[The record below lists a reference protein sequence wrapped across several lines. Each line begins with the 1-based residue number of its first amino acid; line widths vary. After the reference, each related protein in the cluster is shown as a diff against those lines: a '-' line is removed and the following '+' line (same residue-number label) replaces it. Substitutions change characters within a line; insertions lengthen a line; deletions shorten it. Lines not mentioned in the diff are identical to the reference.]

1 MCRIEIKTEDNE
13 LAKELQSL
21 DIDGLKVG
29 RRIASFDSAGP
40 ELMAAANQV
49 ATFVITSGDPIA
61 LSLFS
66 SWLYDRLKSK
76 KKAQSIKINGI
87 EISGNNENLKVVI
100 HNHIHLSDGSK
111 SE

>member
-1 MCRIEIKTEDNE
+1 MGEIEVKTEDKE

-21 DIDGLKVG
+21 KIDGLQIG
-29 RRIASFDSAGP
+29 RRIKTFDCADP
-40 ELMAAANQV
+40 EVMAAANQV
-49 ATFVITSGDPIA
+49 ATFIITAGSSVA

-76 KKAQSIKINGI
+76 KKDEGTKINGI
-87 EISGNNENLKVVI
+87 EISGDNNNLKVEI
-100 HNHIHLSDGSK
+100 HNHIHLSDSK